1 MHFIS
6 SGAWVVEYTCSN
18 VADNKTAA
26 LSGEVFL
33 FKREVII
40 INYS

>member
-33 FKREVII
+33 KREVII